1 MSRMTARLAVLR
13 PALPGTAR
21 VVVGAGAAAA
31 LVWAASTVPVGLDLA
46 AASGVRQTPVA
57 GTSLATSTDAICPG
71 TELSGIPGVPDVA
84 VGGTVLAAS
93 GPADLLPVRA
103 TGPGAATLRSGGKA
117 IGVLP
122 AGRPAMVA
130 APLPPTGPVALSA
143 QGALAPA
150 VTATQEWV
158 RAAADLRGLVTTPCG
173 TAASDLWLL
182 GGGDGPGRQERLV
195 LLNPGGN
202 PVTADVT
209 VHGVAGPVAPT
220 RTETVP
226 PGGRTSILLDAVAGA
241 EKSPAVHVV
250 ADGGGL
256 QATLTDTWVV
266 GSTALGADTTLA
278 AADPSTVQVVPAAV
292 LDGRSTLRVVAPG
305 EEQAVASV
313 TLLGK
318 DGVVATTA
326 ETVLTVPAD
335 GVGELVLPAVPPGTY
350 SVVVRSDVPV
360 AASVLVR
367 TGAATGPGDIAWAPS
382 SDPLPQVSGMALPA
396 TPTVTRSL
404 RLVSTGGASSATV
417 TLVVGGEERTRS
429 VDLLSDRSAVIDLAG
444 ASAVWVS
451 RTSGSGALRG
461 AVTSEAGT
469 DVARGLSVVPL
480 APVAVTSP
488 VSRAFPLP

>member
-1 MSRMTARLAVLR
+1 MTTRLATLR
-13 PALPGTAR
+13 PAVPGAVR

-31 LVWAASTVPVGLDLA
+31 LVWGATTVPLGLDLA
-46 AASGVRQTPVA
+46 AASGVRQAPVA
-57 GTSLATSTDAICPG
+57 GTSLATSIDAMCPG

-93 GPADLLPVRA
+93 GPADLLPVPA
-103 TGPGAATLRSGGKA
+103 TGRGAAGLRAGGKA
-117 IGVLP
+117 IGALP
-122 AGRPAMVA
+122 ARRPATVA
-130 APLPPTGPVALSA
+130 APLPATGPVALTA
-143 QGALAPA
+143 QGSLAPA

-158 RAAADLRGLVTTPCG
+158 RTAPDLRGLVTAPCR
-173 TAASDLWLL
+173 TAGSDLWLL

-209 VHGVAGPVAPT
+209 VHGAAGPVAPA

-226 PGGRTSILLDAVAGA
+226 PGGRTTLLLDAVAGA

-266 GSTALGADTTLA
+266 GSTALGADTTVPT
-278 AADPSTVQVVPAAV
+278 ADPSTVQVVPAAF
-292 LDGRSTLRVVAPG
+292 LGARSTLRVVAPG
-305 EEQAVASV
+305 DEEAVASV

-318 DGVVATTA
+318 GGTVATTA
-326 ETVLTVPAD
+326 DTVLTVPAG
-335 GVGELVLPAVPPGTY
+335 GVGELVLPAVTPDTY
-350 SVVVRSDVPV
+350 AVVVRSDVPV
-360 AASVLVR
+360 AVSVLTR
-367 TGAATGPGDIAWAPS
+367 TGAAKGPGDIAWSPS
-382 SDPLPQVSGMALPA
+382 SDPLPEVAGMALPA

-417 TLVVGGEERTRS
+417 TLVVDGEERTRS
-429 VDLLSDRSAVIDLAG
+429 VDLLSERGAAVDLAG
-444 ASAVWVS
+444 ASAVWVR
-451 RTSGSGALRG
+451 RTSGSGALRAG
-461 AVTSEAGT
+461 VVSVAGT